1 MNGICLRMPGQAVLT
16 AIFQEHLVL
25 GSRLSWSVIQEDEC
39 VGAVEPEKLLIGND
53 WSPWVHVE
61 SLRWDS
67 GLESCGSALLPHPP
81 APCRLSLLEH
91 PHRSLNQ
98 LC

>member
-39 VGAVEPEKLLIGND
+39 AGAVEPEKLLIGND
-53 WSPWVHVE
+53 
-61 SLRWDS
+61 
-67 GLESCGSALLPHPP
+67 
-81 APCRLSLLEH
+81 
-91 PHRSLNQ
+91 
-98 LC
+98 